1 MGAQAL
7 PAVVLGDAA
16 PGGAARLDAGWTVGE
31 AGELQRLRL
40 ENEALAAVVG
50 LVGSSPDL
58 GHVLDRVVDLLT
70 RVSGCHAC
78 FVYLVVGERLALRA
92 ASPLYARHVGRI
104 EFGVDEGLAGWS
116 VRQRQAAFIRDRATD
131 DPRTNFIAELD
142 EERFQSVAAVPVPSR
157 SGDILGVIVLHT
169 AAPHE
174 FDEGILNVLTHTASL
189 IAGAI
194 ENAKLY
200 DEAQRRVA
208 ALTRLTALS
217 QRIAAVATRAELY
230 RVATA
235 GVRELLPCDRCRL
248 LALDGGGRLVV
259 VAADPGDDGD
269 RSGLDETADILIE
282 MLHRGPSE
290 PLRLRTVLGRALGTE
305 QVPNAALAVPVA
317 AGQELLGA
325 LVVGARETWH
335 EHGDEL
341 LRAVAHQIAVA
352 LKKAEVIESL
362 SDESIAREL
371 FGAIEDERWQAA
383 QARARTLGCELE
395 RAHLLLDARPAS
407 AATFEWDADV
417 RLERA
422 LRQARPGTVCDSDGS
437 RVRALVPIVTAGG
450 EPPRRVVE
458 VLAPIASE
466 HGVVLGASTVRH
478 GGPQIR
484 AGLAEARDA
493 ALVARALL
501 DGPGVLLYGEMGA
514 YRYLVPL
521 LDGGG
526 PQDELRDAV
535 ERLVDYDARRQT
547 QLLKTLELYL
557 ANGRSSTT
565 TAGQLTVH
573 VNTLRQRLERV
584 ASITGLD
591 LDTHDLLALQLAIKL
606 ARLRRRAA
614 A

>member
-1 MGAQAL
+1 VGAEAL

-16 PGGAARLDAGWTVGE
+16 RVDTGWPAGE

-92 ASPLYARHVGRI
+92 ASPVYARHVGHI
-104 EFGVDEGLAGWS
+104 EFSVEEGLAGWS
-116 VRQRQAAFIRDRATD
+116 VRHRQAAFIRDRAMD

-142 EERFQSVAAVPVPSR
+142 EERFQSMAAVPVPSR
-157 SGDILGVIVLHT
+157 SSDILGVIVLHT

-174 FDEGILNVLTHTASL
+174 FDDGTLNVLTHTASL
-189 IAGAI
+189 IAGPI

-200 DEAQRRVA
+200 HEAQRRVA
-208 ALTRLTALS
+208 ALTRLSALS
-217 QRIAAVATRAELY
+217 QRIAAVTTRAELY

-248 LALDGGGRLVV
+248 LALDGSGRLVV
-259 VAADPGDDGD
+259 VAADPGNDGGSSD
-269 RSGLDETADILIE
+269 LDETADILVE
-282 MLHRGPSE
+282 MLHRAPSE

-305 QVPNAALAVPVA
+305 RVPNAALAVPVA

-325 LVVGARETWH
+325 LVVGSRESWH

-341 LRAVAHQIAVA
+341 LRAVGHQIAVA
-352 LKKAEVIESL
+352 LKKAEIIESL
-362 SDESIAREL
+362 SDENIAREL
-371 FGAIEDERWQAA
+371 FGALEQENWEVA
-383 QARARTLGCELE
+383 QARARTLGCELD
-395 RAHLLLDARPAS
+395 RAHLLIDARPAS
-407 AATFEWDADV
+407 AAMFEPETDV

-422 LRQARPGTVCDSDGS
+422 LRQARPGTICDSDGS
-437 RVRALVPIVTAGG
+437 RVRALVPVTTAAG
-450 EPPRRVVE
+450 EPPRPAVE
-458 VLAPIASE
+458 VLTPIARE
-466 HGVVLGASTVRH
+466 HDVMLGASTVRR
-478 GGPQIR
+478 GGPEIR

-501 DGPGVLLYGEMGA
+501 DGPGVLPYGEMGA

-521 LDGGG
+521 LGSGG
-526 PQDELRDAV
+526 PHDELRDAV
-535 ERLVDYDARRQT
+535 QRLVDYDARRQT
-547 QLLKTLELYL
+547 QLLKTLELFL

-565 TAGQLTVH
+565 TASQLTVH
-573 VNTLRQRLERV
+573 VNTLRQRLERIE
-584 ASITGLD
+584 SLTGLD
-591 LDTHDLLALQLAIKL
+591 LDAHDLLALQLAIKL
-606 ARLRRRAA
+606 ARLQR
-614 A
+614 